1 MHRDGSNVGA
11 PDVDR
16 LCDEVERRLGS
27 TVGNR
32 RPRRR
37 FLETVDGGHERRD
50 GHPLGVLGLV
60 EQRLRGVEESRG
72 RDGVDEQDMHEV
84 GWVNRLETALGTRD
98 ARVGDDDVELAD
110 ALGLDLADGV
120 GGVRRRGG
128 FDLDEDEARAR
139 GRSDGPQVLSCG
151 GVEVADTADDDVVG
165 ASEERCQ
172 ESTAETCAMLDEV
185 ALSMPGLTR
194 RDLPRP
200 APVMRTFVVEDI
212 VCWRGTV
219 KNGSRGSLIAM
230 CYLLRRVVMIAS
242 LRTPHTKPMSS
253 CDTYISIL
261 CYPDAS
267 ACRFTH
273 GAHARRD
280 RRCAVYVSS
289 LLINDAAAKPR
300 KHSPCPKPVAPPSQQ
315 EVSPAESS
323 GRNESSAMQ
332 GHRSLCSIS
341 ARSTTGLRLEI
352 A

>member
-172 ESTAETCAMLDEV
+172 ESTAETAAGAGDEDVRGGRHCMLERNCQEWKQGKLD
-185 ALSMPGLTR
+185 
-194 RDLPRP
+194 RDVLPASKSGDDCFIENAAYQTNVFLRYLYQY
-200 APVMRTFVVEDI
+200 PV
-212 VCWRGTV
+212 
-219 KNGSRGSLIAM
+219 L
-230 CYLLRRVVMIAS
+230 
-242 LRTPHTKPMSS
+242 P
-253 CDTYISIL
+253 
-261 CYPDAS
+261 
-267 ACRFTH
+267 
-273 GAHARRD
+273 
-280 RRCAVYVSS
+280 
-289 LLINDAAAKPR
+289 
-300 KHSPCPKPVAPPSQQ
+300 
-315 EVSPAESS
+315 
-323 GRNESSAMQ
+323 
-332 GHRSLCSIS
+332 
-341 ARSTTGLRLEI
+341 
-352 A
+352 